1 MARAY
6 LDRIEHLEERLAR
19 AEAALDSDGLDPPL
33 EWSLGLQES
42 VIARVFA
49 VRQASKTALHGMLE
63 QAMPT
68 RDGRSHNHV
77 SVVFS
82 RLRRKLADFGWIV
95 PLSNSHYGQYG
106 VLTAQRAAFRA
117 AMTGEGDI
125 SHPAM
130 AAPRRVKA

>member
-6 LDRIEHLEERLAR
+6 LDRIAHLAERLAR
-19 AEAALDSDGLDPPL
+19 AEAALECDGLQPPM
-33 EWSLGLQES
+33 EWCLGSQES
-42 VIARVFA
+42 VVARVFA

>member
-6 LDRIEHLEERLAR
+6 LDRIAHLSERLAR
-19 AEAALDSDGLDPPL
+19 AEAALECDGLQPPM
-33 EWSLGLQES
+33 EWCLGSQES
-42 VIARVFA
+42 VVARVFA